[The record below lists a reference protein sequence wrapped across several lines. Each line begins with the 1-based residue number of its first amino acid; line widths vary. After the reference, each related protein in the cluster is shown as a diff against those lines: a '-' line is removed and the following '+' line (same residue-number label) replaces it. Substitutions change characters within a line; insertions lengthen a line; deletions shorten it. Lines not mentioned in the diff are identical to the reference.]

1 MTDERKYY
9 VLCADNCKFESMTKE
24 QIMTA
29 IIQAGITG
37 AITNVDAGFITKIKE
52 RNSEA
57 ALSFWVGTSAEYN
70 ALETKYTNCLYILT
84 DDTTG
89 NDLQTVIEELQTLAD
104 TITKEQNKKGVYLF
118 GADGADIPSGEVSG
132 IVINNVADYS
142 ILKVRAKLF
151 GNVLCT
157 VESSGDYHYIVGSG
171 TGKLTNADTIYQANI
186 SIKIEAATGNVV
198 ENTSASYVI
207 SKGADDN
214 GTETIG
220 FITLTALQ
228 IDYIVG
234 II

>member
-1 MTDERKYY
+1 MADRKYF
-9 VLCADNCKFESMTKE
+9 VICESGCKFESMTKE
-24 QIMTA
+24 QIMNA
-29 IIQAGITG
+29 ITQAGITG
-37 AITNVDAGFITKIKE
+37 AITDIDTGFITKIKE
-52 RNSEA
+52 QNA
-57 ALSFWVGTSAEYN
+57 DANLSFWVGTSAEYN
-70 ALETKYTNCLYILT
+70 ALETKRENCLYILT
-84 DDTTG
+84 DDVTG
-89 NDLQTVIEELQTLAD
+89 NEIQYVIDEL
-104 TITKEQNKKGVYLF
+104 KETAEAIAETQNKNGVYLF

-142 ILKVRAKLF
+142 ILKVRAKMF

-214 GTETIG
+214 GSETIG
-220 FITLTALQ
+220 FITLTPLQ
-228 IDYIVG
+228 IDYIRG